1 MSCYDV
7 NKNGTQ
13 FAIGTYNGNIYVNDF
28 IDVGRCS
35 QILIKRHKACIAAI
49 CCHEEKIISAS
60 HDGYFLIST
69 ISKDSND
76 ERIISYHEMKM
87 KSIPKEIESVGN
99 NYYMFNNEGMTWF
112 TYGPQGLVL
121 TGFTDHKIY
130 KPFVNEDGKIIFMS
144 SYAGEMEWWPI
155 NVFKTNAEIQ
165 REKALR

>member
-1 MSCYDV
+1 
-7 NKNGTQ
+7 
-13 FAIGTYNGNIYVNDF
+13 
-28 IDVGRCS
+28 
-35 QILIKRHKACIAAI
+35 
-49 CCHEEKIISAS
+49 
-60 HDGYFLIST
+60 
-69 ISKDSND
+69 
-76 ERIISYHEMKM
+76 MKM

-112 TYGPQGLVL
+112 TYGPNGLVL